1 MALVSS
7 FRQMQGVPGEAS
19 RVVKVDGVTYVVR
32 VRREGVEP
40 AAGWLLA
47 YPVWAFTRLRWQ
59 LSAEKRWSVETTQM
73 RGSGIGGTRMQTRL
87 FRSRPDASAFA
98 EAELERLR
106 SSVPG

>member
-1 MALVSS
+1 MPLVSS
-7 FRQMQGVPGEAS
+7 FRQLQRLPGESS

-40 AAGWLLA
+40 SAGWLLA

-59 LSAEKRWSVETTQM
+59 LSGTKRWSVETTRM
-73 RGSGIGGTRMQTRL
+73 RRSGIGGTRIQTRL
-87 FRSRPDASAFA
+87 FHSRHEAIEFA

-106 SSVPG
+106 SSAA